1 VSDVLAALRELTQ
14 IQVGVRDLV
23 DILLVA
29 IVFYLMLA
37 VLKGTRGMSMLW
49 GILVLAATYLAAQAL
64 DLITLATILGNV
76 LFYLPFAIIVVFQHE
91 IRRILAA
98 VGRTPLLRWT
108 AALSPREVL
117 INDVVLACDTLVAR
131 RYGALIVI
139 ERDEGL
145 RTYIETGV
153 PIDARL
159 SYDLLVNLFTPGT
172 PLHDGAAVVQGNR
185 IAAASCFL
193 PLSGRADLST
203 EYGSRHRAALG
214 ISEETDAVAVVVS
227 EERGA
232 MGVAVGGKLRSNLAR
247 RELRDLLIEL
257 LHLGRTGVSP

>member
-1 VSDVLAALRELTQ
+1 MSDLFAAIRELTQ
-14 IQVGVRDLV
+14 IEVGMRDLV

-49 GILVLAATYLAAQAL
+49 GILVLAATYLAAQAVGL
-64 DLITLATILGNV
+64 VTLAAILGNV

-117 INDVVLACDTLVAR
+117 INDIVLACDTLVSR

-145 RTYIETGV
+145 RTFVETGI

-172 PLHDGAAVVQGNR
+172 PLHDGAAVVQGGR

-232 MGVAVGGKLRSNLAR
+232 MAVAVGGKLQSNLAR
-247 RELRDLLIEL
+247 RELRDLLLEL
-257 LHLGRTGVSP
+257 LHLGRAGIGP

>member
-1 VSDVLAALRELTQ
+1 VSELFAAFREITQ
-14 IQVGVRDLV
+14 IEVGMHDLV

-29 IVFYLMLA
+29 IVFYLMLT
-37 VLKGTRGMSMLW
+37 VLKGTRAMSMLW
-49 GILVLAATYLAAQAL
+49 GILVLAGTYLAAQAL
-64 DLITLATILGNV
+64 DLITLTTILGNV

-98 VGRTPLLRWT
+98 VGRTRLLRWA

-117 INDVVLACDTLVAR
+117 INDIVLACDTLVSR

-145 RTYIETGV
+145 RTFVETGI

-159 SYDLLVNLFTPGT
+159 SYDLLVNIFTPGT
-172 PLHDGAAVVQGNR
+172 PLHDGAAIVQGGR

-214 ISEETDAVAVVVS
+214 LAEETDAVAVVVS

-232 MGVAVGGKLRSNLAR
+232 IGVAVGGKLRSNLSR
-247 RELRDLLIEL
+247 HELRDLLLEL
-257 LHLGRTGVSP
+257 LHLGRAGVSS

>member
-1 VSDVLAALRELTQ
+1 MSDLFAALRELTQ
-14 IQVGVRDLV
+14 IEVGARDIV

-29 IVFYLMLA
+29 IVFYLMMA
-37 VLKGTRGMSMLW
+37 VLKGTRAMSMLW
-49 GILVLAATYLAAQAL
+49 GILVLTGTYLAARSL
-64 DLITLATILGNV
+64 DLITLTTILGGV
-76 LFYLPFAIIVVFQHE
+76 LYYLPFAIIVVFQHE

-98 VGRTPLLRWT
+98 MGRTPLLRW
-108 AALSPREVL
+108 AATLSPRQVL
-117 INDVVLACDTLVAR
+117 INDIVLACDTLVER

-145 RTYIETGV
+145 RTFLETGI

-159 SYDLLVNLFTPGT
+159 SYDLLVNIFTPGT

-232 MGVAVGGKLRSNLAR
+232 LGVAVGGKLRTNLDH
-247 RELRDLLIEL
+247 RELRDLLLEL
-257 LHLGRTGVSP
+257 LHLGRTGVET

>member
-1 VSDVLAALRELTQ
+1 MSDLFAAIRELTQ
-14 IQVGVRDLV
+14 IEVGMRDLV

-64 DLITLATILGNV
+64 GLVTLAAILCNV

-117 INDVVLACDTLVAR
+117 INDIVLACDTLVSR

-145 RTYIETGV
+145 RTFVETGI

-172 PLHDGAAVVQGNR
+172 PLHDGAAVVQGGR

-214 ISEETDAVAVVVS
+214 IAEETDAVAVVVS

-232 MGVAVGGKLRSNLAR
+232 MSVAVGGKLQSNLSR
-247 RELRDLLIEL
+247 RELRDLLLEL
-257 LHLGRTGVSP
+257 LHLGRAGVAS

>member
-1 VSDVLAALRELTQ
+1 MNELLAAARELTQ
-14 IQVGVRDLV
+14 IEVGMRDLV

-29 IVFYLMLA
+29 VVFYLMLA
-37 VLKGTRGMSMLW
+37 ALKGTRGMSMLW
-49 GILVLAATYLAAQAL
+49 GILVLAASYFAARAL
-64 DLITLATILGNV
+64 DLITLTAILGNV

-98 VGRTPLLRWT
+98 VGRTPLLRW
-108 AALSPREVL
+108 AATLSPRQVL
-117 INDVVLACDTLVAR
+117 INDIVLACDTLVSR

-145 RTYIETGV
+145 RTYVETGI

-172 PLHDGAAVVQGNR
+172 PLHDGAAVVQGGR

-214 ISEETDAVAVVVS
+214 ITEETDAVAVVVS

-232 MGVAVGGKLRSNLAR
+232 MSVAVGGKLRGNLSR
-247 RELRDLLIEL
+247 RELRDFLIEL
-257 LHLGRTGVSP
+257 LHLGRAGVEP